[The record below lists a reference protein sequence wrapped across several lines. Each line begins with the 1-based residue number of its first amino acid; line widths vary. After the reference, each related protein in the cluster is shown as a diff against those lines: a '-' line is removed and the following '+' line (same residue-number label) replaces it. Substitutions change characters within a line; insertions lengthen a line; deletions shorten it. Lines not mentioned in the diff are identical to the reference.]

1 MSIWVR
7 AYLHQPSGT
16 QVAELLSQ
24 GIAQRLPLLT
34 FLFSP
39 EAEEEPEDVL
49 ERLRVQPDGDKDWEI
64 YYRDDPDWFLPVERF
79 TGEAAQEEI
88 EEALEELEDYSHL
101 ETEPVREFLAGV
113 VETIGFELKLSD
125 AEGMGTPVAIAA
137 ATKLVET
144 FGGIV
149 SADGYGWMLPSGN
162 EVDVIM
168 EA

>member
-1 MSIWVR
+1 M
-7 AYLHQPSGT
+7 
-16 QVAELLSQ
+16 
-24 GIAQRLPLLT
+24 
-34 FLFSP
+34 
-39 EAEEEPEDVL
+39 
-49 ERLRVQPDGDKDWEI
+49 
-64 YYRDDPDWFLPVERF
+64 
-79 TGEAAQEEI
+79 
-88 EEALEELEDYSHL
+88 EDYSHL

-137 ATKLVET
+137 AAKLVET